1 MGWAIL
7 NRRHLERSQQMKT
20 LTERPSHGHETGRP
34 VTPLEAKTQEIINRA
49 VETGLESRGMLP
61 DAASLPTAEE
71 SIKAVSKI
79 DFSFNARNVRDTKT
93 CQETAEMIAETL
105 APSIEM
111 AHSILVA
118 PDFYRPLDQAGLLF
132 TRPFEAQHLPTDE
145 RIICGG
151 EGGRQPQERH
161 FVGYDEHNRP
171 TTHVIGKRLAADG
184 LPAFIEFYAWAYAP
198 DSNDYTPLGG
208 LHSLFC
214 YRAEG
219 GYTETWQEVS
229 LYSLPACPKLKNP
242 AEELYRLAD
251 AKTQKE
257 RFFLRVIDGRL
268 IVVSAGGDSPR
279 IGEKSLDI
287 TYLTYW
293 HHRPSIQFGMYE
305 GLRTSEARY
314 GFDVSERT
322 DGSWMYEH
330 CEMNHPGFSCPEF
343 PDACKH
349 PRAT

>member
-1 MGWAIL
+1 
-7 NRRHLERSQQMKT
+7 MKT
-20 LTERPSHGHETGRP
+20 LTERPSHDHETGRP

-49 VETGLESRGMLP
+49 AGAGLESRGMLP
-61 DAASLPTAEE
+61 DVAGLPTAEE
-71 SIKAVSKI
+71 SIKAVSEI
-79 DFSFNARNVRDTKT
+79 DFSFNAPNVRNTKT

-111 AHSILVA
+111 AHSILVS

-132 TRPFEAQHLPTDE
+132 TRPFEAQHLPTEE

-151 EGGRQPQERH
+151 QEGRQPQERH
-161 FVGYDEHNRP
+161 FVSYDEHNRL
-171 TTHVIGKRLAADG
+171 TAHVMGKRLAADG
-184 LPAFIEFYAWAYAP
+184 LPAFIEFYAWAYAS
-198 DSNDYTPLGG
+198 DSNDYTPVGG
-208 LHSLFC
+208 LHSLFY

-242 AEELYRLAD
+242 AKELYALAD
-251 AKTQKE
+251 AKTQRE
-257 RFFLRVIDGRL
+257 RFFLRIIDGRL
-268 IVVSAGGDSPR
+268 IVVSAGSYSLSDR
-279 IGEKSLDI
+279 QKSLDI

-305 GLRTSEARY
+305 GPHSSKARY

-322 DGSWMYEH
+322 NGSWMYKH
-330 CEMNHPGFSCPEF
+330 CEMNHPGFSCSEF
-343 PDACKH
+343 PDACEL